1 MATRNEQWLED
12 LDDLINRVPD
22 LYMPPAVRDNLM
34 SRLEELQE
42 EVEQHMTL
50 RSTEWEA

>member
-22 LYMPPAVRDNLM
+22 LFLPNAVREQIM
-34 SRLEELQE
+34 TRLEDLQE
-42 EVEQHMTL
+42 EVEQQMTL